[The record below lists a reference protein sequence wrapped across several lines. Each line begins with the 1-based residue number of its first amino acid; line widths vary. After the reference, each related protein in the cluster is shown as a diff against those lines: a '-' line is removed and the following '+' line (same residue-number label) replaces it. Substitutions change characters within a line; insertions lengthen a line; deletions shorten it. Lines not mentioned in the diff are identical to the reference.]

1 MVGNVLAVVC
11 PGQGSQTPGFLGPW
25 LDVPGVGA
33 RLERLSKAA
42 GLDLTLHG
50 TESDADT
57 IRDTAVAQP
66 LIVAAALATFPALFP
81 DDDAA
86 GDPGDGAEGAD
97 PTRVGVLAGHSVG
110 EIAAAALAGVLPAE
124 SAMALVAER
133 GRAMADAAAATPT
146 GMSAVLG
153 GDADDVAAALERHG
167 LEPANLNGAGQVVAA
182 GTLDALAALA
192 ADPPAKARVM
202 PLKVAG
208 AFHTSFMA
216 PAREAL
222 AAAAGRVTAQPP
234 AVALLSNADGDAVRD
249 GQEALDRIVAQV
261 GRPVRWDLCM
271 ARLLDLGVTGLV
283 ELPPAG
289 ALAGLAKRGLP
300 GVEVV
305 AVKTPADLDAARDLA
320 ERHRRQGAAA

>member
-1 MVGNVLAVVC
+1 VLAVVA

-25 LDVPGVGA
+25 LDVPGVTS
-33 RLERLSKAA
+33 RLGRPSAAA

-66 LIVAAALATFPALFP
+66 LIVAAALACFPALFP
-81 DDDAA
+81 KADDGA
-86 GDPGDGAEGAD
+86 GDAVAD
-97 PTRVGVLAGHSVG
+97 PTVIGALAGHSVG
-110 EIAAAALAGVLPAE
+110 EIASAALAGVLPADD
-124 SAMALVAER
+124 AMALVAER

-153 GDADDVAAALERHG
+153 GDAAEVAAAIERHG
-167 LEPANLNGAGQVVAA
+167 LEAANLNGAGQVVAA
-182 GTLDALAALA
+182 GTLERLAALA
-192 ADPPAKARVM
+192 AEPPAKARVT

-208 AFHTSFMA
+208 AFHTSYMA

-222 AAAAGRVTAQPP
+222 AVAAGRVRPQDPVVT
-234 AVALLSNADGDAVRD
+234 LLSNADGDAVRD
-249 GQEALDRIVAQV
+249 GQDAIDRIVAQV
-261 GRPVRWDLCM
+261 SRPVRWDLCL
-271 ARLLDLGVTGLV
+271 AKLRDLGVTGLI

-289 ALAGLAKRGLP
+289 ALAGLAKRALP
-300 GVEVV
+300 GVEIV
-305 AVKTPADLDAARDLA
+305 AVKSPADLDAARALA